1 MLRKSSDEELT
12 GTQDRDLA
20 ELRKRLDEER
30 RARIE
35 AEQSQRESEERLRG
49 ILENSFDTIYRFNL
63 LTDSFDYISPSS
75 ARLLGY
81 TPDEMKTLSF
91 DRIMPFV
98 HPDDRDGLREGFKDM
113 YSHPHTSDDIPPD
126 VEFRIRH
133 KQEEMSYVWI
143 CDTRSVVLDEDAQP
157 IAVVGTLR
165 DISER
170 KQAEEELQRIRD
182 NLEVLV
188 QERTSSLEEA
198 NSALRILLQQREEDL
213 REIEEKIQLNVRQM
227 VTPFIERFRRS
238 DLDRD
243 LRVSLD
249 LMESSLHEIL
259 SPFVRSLSTKYLTL
273 TFTEIQV
280 ANLIRE
286 GKTSKEI
293 AELLHMSERT
303 IEAHRYHIRKKL
315 GLRNKNANLRVH
327 LLSLV

>member
-1 MLRKSSDEELT
+1 MDDKPSYAELE
-12 GTQDRDLA
+12 QRIRDLEVIA
-20 ELRKRLDEER
+20 KKSG
-30 RARIE
+30 
-35 AEQSQRESEERLRG
+35 QSLRESEDRFPDV
-49 ILENSFDTIYRFNL
+49 LENSFDIIYRFNL
-63 LTDSFDYISPSS
+63 LKDQFDYISPSVT
-75 ARLLGY
+75 RLLGY
-81 TPDEMKTLSF
+81 VLNEIITLTF
-91 DRIMPFV
+91 ERILTFV
-98 HPDDRDGLREGFKDM
+98 HADDKNKLIKGFNDM
-113 YSHPHTSDDIPPD
+113 HSQPHMPNEVPPTI
-126 VEFRIRH
+126 EFRL
-133 KQEEMSYVWI
+133 KCKGKDLNYVWI
-143 CDTRSVVLDEDAQP
+143 SDTRSLILDENSQS

-170 KQAEEELQRIRD
+170 KQSEEELQRIRD

-188 QERTSSLEEA
+188 QERTASLEEV
-198 NSALRILLQQREEDL
+198 NSALRILLQQREQDL
-213 REIEEKIQLNVRQM
+213 KEIEEKIQLNVKQM

-238 DLDRD
+238 ELDRD
-243 LRVSLD
+243 LMVSLD

-259 SPFVRSLSTKYLTL
+259 SPFIRSLSTKYLTL

-327 LLSLV
+327 LLSMA